1 MFRGRGW
8 PALGLWPLTDRPSH
22 LDVESRRREVWG
34 VFLSLNVRVE
44 GTQWARI
51 QLVLRGTLPFDQMFH
66 LLFEWKL
73 VLRAGFWSSLQSL
86 CHQGILVTQHHTDAD
101 QSIFRDDSLSSDAWP
116 MKCIVLYSIS
126 QFIKLYLILHYMP
139 ILPISGCSQ

>member
-1 MFRGRGW
+1 
-8 PALGLWPLTDRPSH
+8 LGLWPLTDRPSH
-22 LDVESRRREVWG
+22 LDVESRREVWE

-51 QLVLRGTLPFDQMFH
+51 QLVLRGVLPFDQMFH
-66 LLFEWKL
+66 LLFEL

-86 CHQGILVTQHHTDAD
+86 CHQGILVTQHHTESD
-101 QSIFRDDSLSSDAWP
+101 QSIFRDYSLSYDAWS

-139 ILPISGCSQ
+139 I